1 MTELINT
8 KEYQE
13 LSNLSVEGISPKAL
27 YINRI
32 VSTYREKAKGLLLA
46 SNPEVL
52 SMVEGQL
59 TAEQLSMLV
68 GSSMEQP
75 GQREELDN
83 ILSDLKEFK
92 P

>member
-1 MTELINT
+1 MELINT
-8 KEYQE
+8 EAYQN
-13 LSNLSVEGISPKAL
+13 LSNLSVEGLSPKAM

-32 VSTYREKAKGLLLA
+32 VSLYREKAKGLLLA
-46 SNPEVL
+46 SNPELL

-59 TAEQLSMLV
+59 TAEQLSMFV
-68 GSSMEQP
+68 GSDMEQP
-75 GQREELDN
+75 GQREELDK